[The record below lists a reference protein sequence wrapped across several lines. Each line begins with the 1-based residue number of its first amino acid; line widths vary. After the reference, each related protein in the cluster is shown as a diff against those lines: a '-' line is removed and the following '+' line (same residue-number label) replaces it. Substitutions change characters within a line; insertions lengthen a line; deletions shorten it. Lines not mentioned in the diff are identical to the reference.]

1 MALARLRETLVAMKV
16 PGANQYRT
24 HDFRRGHADDMR
36 RNGKSMAEI
45 LRMGGWSSRAFQDYM
60 DMHAVEEDAV
70 FEAHVCASSDSD

>member
-1 MALARLRETLVAMKV
+1 MALKRLRALLAELRVAE
-16 PGANQYRT
+16 ASLYRT

-36 RNGKSMAEI
+36 RAGATLAEI
-45 LRMGGWSSRAFQDYM
+45 LLAGGWNSAAFQDYL